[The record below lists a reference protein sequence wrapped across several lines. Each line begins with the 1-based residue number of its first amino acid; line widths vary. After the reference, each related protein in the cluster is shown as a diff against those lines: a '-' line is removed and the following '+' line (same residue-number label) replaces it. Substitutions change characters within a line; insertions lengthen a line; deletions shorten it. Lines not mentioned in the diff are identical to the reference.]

1 MTTNNKE
8 PNAFIHP
15 NFSSTSDID
24 SSQSDDQGY
33 EDSQKSNRNGRIF
46 SYPDIETAKVDEDA
60 TKNTITTD
68 TVLSNSNGDDEK
80 DKDGGINDESQTE
93 AHGNKTQEEFHND
106 EKDAKLAGWLKILG
120 VGFRKA
126 AKPVWVV
133 YGDDTGKLYYYRRA
147 DNLLPLG
154 EIDLKNSS
162 LSYDAS
168 NSEKP
173 GMFKI
178 M

>member
-68 TVLSNSNGDDEK
+68 TVLSNSNDDDEK
-80 DKDGGINDESQTE
+80 DKDGGINDESQPE
-93 AHGNKTQEEFHND
+93 AHGNKI
-106 EKDAKLAGWLKILG
+106 KIRRNFMVHMERKYESRVFIYIFYILITS
-120 VGFRKA
+120 GFRGWFMRYRVGCGLVL
-126 AKPVWVV
+126 PV
-133 YGDDTGKLYYYRRA
+133 G
-147 DNLLPLG
+147 
-154 EIDLKNSS
+154 
-162 LSYDAS
+162 
-168 NSEKP
+168 
-173 GMFKI
+173 
-178 M
+178 